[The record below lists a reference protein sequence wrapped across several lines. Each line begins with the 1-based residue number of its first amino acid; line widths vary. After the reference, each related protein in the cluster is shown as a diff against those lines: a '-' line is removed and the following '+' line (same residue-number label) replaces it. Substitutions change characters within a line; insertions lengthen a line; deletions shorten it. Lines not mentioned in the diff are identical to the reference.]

1 MIYEYPDPEEP
12 IEQGDIFVGLP
23 RPDVPLD
30 EVAFL
35 APSGLM
41 KASWEELSRRG
52 VPEKAIVQ
60 LTPVSAI
67 VMSQNC
73 DALRGPHVSLC
84 EIQDFRSVERKAA
97 DMADTP
103 KKWQGMLTQ
112 QSRLNQKWFY
122 LPANP
127 DLGWGDKMAADFR
140 MTLRLPHEGLL
151 KLRHFRKARLI
162 KVASEHFRERISDFF
177 RRYSYDEWYPL
188 SPDEFE
194 AYRKDSHPDAEP
206 FDWQKRTEA
215 S

>member
-1 MIYEYPDPEEP
+1 VIYEYPDREDP

-35 APSGLM
+35 APSGPM
-41 KASWEELSRRG
+41 QASWEELALRG
-52 VPEKAIVQ
+52 LPVKATVQ

-67 VMSQNC
+67 VISQNC

-84 EIQDFRSVERKAA
+84 EIQDFRSVEKKALQ
-97 DMADTP
+97 MPDTP

-112 QSRLNQKWFY
+112 QARLNQKWFY
-122 LPANP
+122 LPPNS
-127 DLGWGDKMAADFR
+127 DLGWDEKMAADFR
-140 MTLRLPHEGLL
+140 MTLRLPHDGLL
-151 KLRHFRKARLI
+151 KLRGFRRARLI
-162 KVASEHFRERISDFF
+162 RMASDHFRERIADFF

-188 SPDEFE
+188 TPEEFE
-194 AYRKDSHPDAEP
+194 AYQKDSHGDAEP
-206 FDWQKRTEA
+206 FHWQKKTDA